1 MGLAK
6 ILWILSL
13 LGFLAV
19 LLITYIYMPENVA
32 VLFDELGLPYYF
44 LPRDYYFYVAVL
56 ACVLLNSA
64 ILLLGSS
71 VTRLPSSLLP
81 VPKRK
86 YWAARENRLRFT
98 KRFEHWTKGVAFF
111 LNLIL
116 CLLLVDILKG
126 NDSQVNYNTQT
137 LLYVFSALLV
147 VWLGF
152 YFVVFG
158 VYVEK
163 LD

>member
-19 LLITYIYMPENVA
+19 LLVTYIYMPENVA
-32 VLFDELGLPYYF
+32 VLFDQLGLPYYF
-44 LPRDYYFYVAVL
+44 LPRDQYFYVAL
-56 ACVLLNSA
+56 AACVLLNGA
-64 ILLLGSS
+64 ILLLGNS
-71 VTRLPSSLLP
+71 VTRLPSSFLP
-81 VPKRK
+81 TPKRR
-86 YWAARENRLRFT
+86 YWAMRDNRLRFN
-98 KRFEHWTKGVAFF
+98 KRFKHWIKGVAFF

-116 CLLLVDILKG
+116 CLLLVDILRG
-126 NDSQVNYNTQT
+126 NDSQMDYQTQT
-137 LLYVFSALLV
+137 LLYVFSALLG
-147 VWLGF
+147 VWIGF
-152 YFVVFG
+152 YFVLFG

>member
-6 ILWILSL
+6 IFWILSL

-19 LLITYIYMPENVA
+19 LLVTYVYMPENVA

-44 LPRDYYFYVAVL
+44 LPRDHYFYAAL
-56 ACVLLNSA
+56 AACVLLNGA
-64 ILLLGSS
+64 ILLLGNS
-71 VTRLPSSLLP
+71 VTRLPSALLP
-81 VPKRK
+81 VPKRS
-86 YWAARENRLRFT
+86 YWAMRENRPRFV

-116 CLLLVDILKG
+116 CLLLVDILRG
-126 NDSQVNYNTQT
+126 NDAQMNYQTQT
-137 LLYVFSALLV
+137 LLYVFGALLA

-152 YFVVFG
+152 YFMLFG

-163 LD
+163 ID

>member
-19 LLITYIYMPENVA
+19 LLITYVYMPENVA

-86 YWAARENRLRFT
+86 YWAARENRPRFT
-98 KRFEHWTKGVAFF
+98 KRFEHWTKGLAFF

-147 VWLGF
+147 VWFGF